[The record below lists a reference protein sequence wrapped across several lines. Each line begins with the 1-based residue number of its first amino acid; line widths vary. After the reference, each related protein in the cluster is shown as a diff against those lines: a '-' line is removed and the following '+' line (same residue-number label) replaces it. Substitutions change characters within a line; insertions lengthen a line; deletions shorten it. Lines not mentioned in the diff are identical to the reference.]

1 MAVLLDQSV
10 KKLSLLN
17 REMPPNKMKLYQVFY
32 F

>member
-1 MAVLLDQSV
+1 MAALLDQSI

-17 REMPPNKMKLYQVFY
+17 REMPPDKIKFYQVFY